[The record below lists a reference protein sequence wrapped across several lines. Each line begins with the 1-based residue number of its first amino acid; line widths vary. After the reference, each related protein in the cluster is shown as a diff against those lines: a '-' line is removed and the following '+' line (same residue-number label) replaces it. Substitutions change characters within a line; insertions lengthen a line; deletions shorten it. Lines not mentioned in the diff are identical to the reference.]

1 MFCLLSGDTTRCWS
15 LSFDAHALE
24 TRLVG
29 PLTLLPPVFSL
40 PASVNTDRPGMFDFK
55 GRAKWDA
62 WETLKGTTQADAEAE
77 YIKLVEKLAK

>member
-1 MFCLLSGDTTRCWS
+1 
-15 LSFDAHALE
+15 
-24 TRLVG
+24 
-29 PLTLLPPVFSL
+29 
-40 PASVNTDRPGMFDFK
+40 MFDFK